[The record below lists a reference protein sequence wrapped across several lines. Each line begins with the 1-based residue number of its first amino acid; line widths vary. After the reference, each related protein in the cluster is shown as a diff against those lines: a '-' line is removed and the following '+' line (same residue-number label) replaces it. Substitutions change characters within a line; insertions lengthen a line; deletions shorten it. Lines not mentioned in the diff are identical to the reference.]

1 MLTLIDRIRV
11 IDTLATRGKFD
22 SIQMMRI
29 VNNNVDYHEFG
40 YYLDQLNTKKFIKVV
55 GFNSERMEIYQINP

>member
-29 VNNNVDYHEFG
+29 VNKNVDYHEFG
-40 YYLDQLNTKKFIKVV
+40 DYLDQLNTKKFIKVV

>member
-29 VNNNVDYHEFG
+29 VNKNVDYHEFG
-40 YYLDQLNTKKFIKVV
+40 DYLDQLNTKKFTKVV
-55 GFNSERMEIYQINP
+55 GFNSERMEIYQINA